1 VFVVAPDARI
11 VFAFA
16 DVDPAQWP
24 EPEELV
30 RSLYALRDAQVLL
43 KRQDSAFQY
52 SAVGRLRWRRLRHH
66 WSPRRI
72 DWRCAAAP
80 GQNSIFG
87 RYGTRKFNWLP

>member
-30 RSLYALRDAQVLL
+30 RS
-43 KRQDSAFQY
+43 
-52 SAVGRLRWRRLRHH
+52 
-66 WSPRRI
+66 P
-72 DWRCAAAP
+72 CAMHK
-80 GQNSIFG
+80 
-87 RYGTRKFNWLP
+87 YC